1 MRLER
6 LFPVKGL
13 TLFKKDIAIIQFPG
27 SNTERETLMACR
39 RVGLNHVEFLWNE
52 PAESLSDFDGYV
64 IVGGFSYEDRS
75 RAGVI
80 AALDPIMKQIKVEAE
95 KGKPVL
101 GICNGAQILV
111 ESGLVPGLEDGRVGV
126 ALTDNKRVKSGH
138 VVGVGYYNTWA
149 NLKMSVEPNR
159 SAFTRHLNRGDF
171 INIPLAHGEG
181 RFIIPDELLEK
192 MIANDQTVYRYCN
205 DVGDVVDEFPTNPN
219 GSMHNLA
226 AVCNPQGN
234 VMAMMPH
241 PERTENG
248 DAIFSSMK
256 EFIEN
261 GNPQTDHTLSFDR
274 PHYDVESYSPNPDA
288 TEWVIDMI
296 ITDNEA
302 ASVNNALDHL
312 GHDVTIT
319 RKTHWEISTDG
330 DRDDILKKIDMTGEL
345 YNSNKEFIS
354 EINPAE
360 NAASFLVRQKE
371 DMHGRAKFESL
382 TERFE
387 IGELTELK
395 RGVIWNV
402 SVNSGN
408 IEAIL
413 KDILNTHILYNPLS
427 HECYRIN

>member
-1 MRLER
+1 MAINI
-6 LFPVKGL
+6 G
-13 TLFKKDIAIIQFPG
+13 IIQFPG
-27 SNTERETLMACR
+27 SNTERETIMACQ
-39 RVGLNHVEFLWNE
+39 RVGMNPVEYFWNE
-52 PAESLSDFDGYV
+52 PAAKLSDLNGY
-64 IVGGFSYEDRS
+64 IIIGGFSYEDRS

-80 AALDPIMKQIKVEAE
+80 AALDPIIKQIKVEAG

-111 ESGLVPGLEDGRVGV
+111 ESGLVPGLEGHRVGI

-138 VVGVGYYNTWA
+138 VVGVGYYNTWT
-149 NLKMSVEPNR
+149 NLKMSTPSDR
-159 SAFTRHLNRGDF
+159 CAFTRHLKPNEW

-192 MIANDQTVYRYCN
+192 MITNDQTVFRYCDKGGKIAN
-205 DVGDVVDEFPTNPN
+205 EFPTNPN

-226 AVCNPQGN
+226 AVCNPAGN
-234 VMAMMPH
+234 VMAIMPH

-248 DAIFSSMK
+248 DTIFSSMK
-256 EFIEN
+256 EFIED
-261 GNPQTDHTLSFDR
+261 GNPITNHTLSFNR
-274 PHYDVESYSPNPDA
+274 PHYEVTSYESNGNS

-302 ASVNNALDHL
+302 SSVHDALDRL
-312 GHDVTIT
+312 GHDVTIA
-319 RKTHWEISTDG
+319 RQTHWEISTDG
-330 DRDDILKKIDMTGEL
+330 DRETILQKIDATGEL

-354 EINPAE
+354 KTTSTE
-360 NAASFLVRQKE
+360 NTASFLVRQKE
-371 DMHGRAKFESL
+371 DMLGRAKLESL

-387 IGELTELK
+387 IDGITDLK

-402 SVNSGN
+402 IVNGDGSEVVLN
-408 IEAIL
+408 
-413 KDILNTHILYNPLS
+413 DILNTHILFNPLS

>member
-1 MRLER
+1 M
-6 LFPVKGL
+6 KN
-13 TLFKKDIAIIQFPG
+13 IAIIQFPG
-27 SNTERETLMACR
+27 SNTERETLMACS
-39 RVGLNHVEFLWNE
+39 RVGLNPVEFLWNE
-52 PAESLSDFDGYV
+52 PAEKLTEFDGYV

-80 AALDPIMKQIKVEAE
+80 AALDPIMKQIKMEANQ
-95 KGKPVL
+95 GKPVL

-126 ALTDNKRVKSGH
+126 ALTDNKRVKGGH

-149 NLKMSVEPNR
+149 NLKMAVSPER
-159 SAFTRHLNRGDF
+159 CAFTRHLDTGDF

-181 RFIIPDELLEK
+181 RFIIPDELLQK
-192 MIANDQTVYRYCN
+192 MIANDQTVYRYCDN
-205 DVGDVVDEFPTNPN
+205 DGHVVDEFPTNPN

-226 AVCNPQGN
+226 AVCNPAGN

-241 PERTENG
+241 PERTKKG

-256 EFIEN
+256 YFIEN
-261 GNPQTDHTLSFDR
+261 GNPVTDHTLSFER
-274 PHYDVESYSPNPDA
+274 PHYEVGNYNPNPDA

-302 ASVNNALDHL
+302 ASVHNALDHL
-312 GHDVTIT
+312 GHDVSIT
-319 RKTHWEISTDG
+319 RQTHWEISTDG
-330 DRDDILKKIDMTGEL
+330 ERESILKAIDASGEL

-354 EINPAE
+354 ETKPAD
-360 NAASFLVRQKE
+360 NTTSFLVRQKE

-387 IGELTELK
+387 IAGLTELK

-402 SVNSGN
+402 TVNGGN
-408 IEAIL
+408 FEAVL
-413 KDILNTHILYNPLS
+413 NDILNTHILFNPLS